1 MNKTHFL
8 KHSKLTLVSASLLLI
23 LAACGGGGSSSDTA
37 PAETTNEDATA
48 TNTPAP
54 APSATAK
61 CSVNRVV
68 LSPASGTISKSQTSL
83 RATIDFEAFPGE
95 DIRIYAYIASKDN
108 DDFIESDKP
117 NIGKIN
123 NGRGQVLLSF
133 DLKNH
138 QGFYD
143 AADPDHYTEL
153 RVYLNHSK
161 GSCSLD
167 QSTDFFLIK

>member
-1 MNKTHFL
+1 MKKTHFL
-8 KHSKLTLVSASLLLI
+8 KHSKLALASASLLLI

-37 PAETTNEDATA
+37 PADATNEDAAA

-61 CSVNRVV
+61 CSINRIV

-83 RATIDFEAFPGE
+83 RATVDFEAFPGE
-95 DIRIYAYIASKDN
+95 DVEIYAYIASKDN
-108 DDFIESDKP
+108 NDFIESDKAK
-117 NIGKIN
+117 IGKLN
-123 NGRGQVLLSF
+123 NGRGQVLISF

-138 QGFYD
+138 QGFYN

-153 RVYLNHSK
+153 RANLYHSK
-161 GSCSLD
+161 GNCRLS
-167 QSTDFFLIK
+167 QSVDYFLIP